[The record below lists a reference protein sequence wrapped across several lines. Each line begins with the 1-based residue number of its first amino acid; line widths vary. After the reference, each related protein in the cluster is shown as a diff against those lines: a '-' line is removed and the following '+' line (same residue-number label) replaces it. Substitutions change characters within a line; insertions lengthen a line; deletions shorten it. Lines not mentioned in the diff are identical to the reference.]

1 MVKSPAQFVKVAL
14 AIPFFVR
21 YDVRTEQGCWVFPAE
36 TVRIEAPVPF
46 YLIRVMPAEGV
57 PIRYLFFSHVRDR
70 VADFLLEGFF
80 MKSKQ
85 TTRTL
90 CEGAIMVAMAVVLN
104 FFKFDLFAQGGSM
117 NLLFIPLMVFA
128 LRRGP
133 VWGMGAGLVFGVLKA
148 IIGGGIAYG
157 WQSLLLDYALAYALT
172 GLAGFTPKKPVLGTV
187 IGALGALLSFVLSG
201 VFVWGEYMPDVFL
214 GMAMKNV
221 WIYSFIYNFIYTA
234 FNWLIAAIVIY
245 FLSKKTKL
253 LQPEK

>member
-1 MVKSPAQFVKVAL
+1 
-14 AIPFFVR
+14 
-21 YDVRTEQGCWVFPAE
+21 
-36 TVRIEAPVPF
+36 
-46 YLIRVMPAEGV
+46 
-57 PIRYLFFSHVRDR
+57 
-70 VADFLLEGFF
+70 

-201 VFVWGEYMPDVFL
+201 VFVWGEYMPDVL
-214 GMAMKNV
+214 VLYPN
-221 WIYSFIYNFIYTA
+221 S
-234 FNWLIAAIVIY
+234 
-245 FLSKKTKL
+245 
-253 LQPEK
+253 

>member
-1 MVKSPAQFVKVAL
+1 
-14 AIPFFVR
+14 
-21 YDVRTEQGCWVFPAE
+21 
-36 TVRIEAPVPF
+36 
-46 YLIRVMPAEGV
+46 
-57 PIRYLFFSHVRDR
+57 
-70 VADFLLEGFF
+70 

-85 TTRTL
+85 STRTL

-172 GLAGFTPKKPVLGTV
+172 GLAGFTPKKPVLGICRGIQV
-187 IGALGALLSFVLSG
+187 INIAFGGTIYQDIEGALHLSHPQGEVHEVQLLPDSFL
-201 VFVWGEYMPDVFL
+201 
-214 GMAMKNV
+214 
-221 WIYSFIYNFIYTA
+221 
-234 FNWLIAAIVIY
+234 
-245 FLSKKTKL
+245 
-253 LQPEK
+253 EKI

>member
-1 MVKSPAQFVKVAL
+1 
-14 AIPFFVR
+14 
-21 YDVRTEQGCWVFPAE
+21 
-36 TVRIEAPVPF
+36 
-46 YLIRVMPAEGV
+46 
-57 PIRYLFFSHVRDR
+57 
-70 VADFLLEGFF
+70 

-253 LQPEK
+253 LQPEIRDPALAETFWELAGADLAHDTSELALVGQILDGAHVAIEDAGVSMDLFVAR

>member
-1 MVKSPAQFVKVAL
+1 
-14 AIPFFVR
+14 
-21 YDVRTEQGCWVFPAE
+21 
-36 TVRIEAPVPF
+36 
-46 YLIRVMPAEGV
+46 
-57 PIRYLFFSHVRDR
+57 
-70 VADFLLEGFF
+70 

-85 TTRTL
+85 TTRIL

-104 FFKFDLFAQGGSM
+104 FLKFDLFAQGGSM

-148 IIGGGIAYG
+148 
-157 WQSLLLDYALAYALT
+157 
-172 GLAGFTPKKPVLGTV
+172 V
-187 IGALGALLSFVLSG
+187 IGALGALVSFVLSG
-201 VFVWGEYMPDVFL
+201 VIVWGMYMPDVFL

-221 WIYSFIYNFIYTA
+221 WVYSFIYNFIYTA
-234 FNWLIAAIVIY
+234 FNWLIAAIVVY

>member
-1 MVKSPAQFVKVAL
+1 
-14 AIPFFVR
+14 
-21 YDVRTEQGCWVFPAE
+21 
-36 TVRIEAPVPF
+36 
-46 YLIRVMPAEGV
+46 
-57 PIRYLFFSHVRDR
+57 
-70 VADFLLEGFF
+70 

-187 IGALGALLSFVLSG
+187 IGAL
-201 VFVWGEYMPDVFL
+201 VWGEYMPDVFL

>member
-1 MVKSPAQFVKVAL
+1 
-14 AIPFFVR
+14 
-21 YDVRTEQGCWVFPAE
+21 
-36 TVRIEAPVPF
+36 
-46 YLIRVMPAEGV
+46 
-57 PIRYLFFSHVRDR
+57 
-70 VADFLLEGFF
+70 

-187 IGALGALLSFVLSG
+187 I
-201 VFVWGEYMPDVFL
+201 VWGEYMPDVFL

-245 FLSKKTKL
+245 ILSKKTKL

>member
-1 MVKSPAQFVKVAL
+1 
-14 AIPFFVR
+14 
-21 YDVRTEQGCWVFPAE
+21 
-36 TVRIEAPVPF
+36 
-46 YLIRVMPAEGV
+46 
-57 PIRYLFFSHVRDR
+57 
-70 VADFLLEGFF
+70 

-201 VFVWGEYMPDVFL
+201 VFVWGEYMPETFF
-214 GMAMKNV
+214 GMTMTSPWFYSALYNGSYMV
-221 WIYSFIYNFIYTA
+221 LDCALVLLVGWILWKPMGKYIRGDDIKA
-234 FNWLIAAIVIY
+234 LRGDG
-245 FLSKKTKL
+245 KDGK
-253 LQPEK
+253 